1 LSYSKFTSNKMKIQ
15 LKIIGYLIYHAEFS
29 EKELEIS
36 GPITAGKLLSMINIK
51 KQLPRIILRNGKG
64 IGSREELEDG
74 DRIVISPLF
83 SGG

>member
-1 LSYSKFTSNKMKIQ
+1 MAYSEMKICV
-15 LKIIGYLIYHAEFS
+15 KIIGYLIYHAEFS

-36 GPITAGKLLSMINIK
+36 GPTTAGKLLSMINIK
-51 KQLPRIILRNGKG
+51 KRIPRIILRNGKG
-64 IGSREELEDG
+64 ISSGEELEDG